1 MEIVATPGEEEGEI
15 TTVDVE
21 MEEEVDSGESDVED
35 KIEVE
40 VDESNFFPPGSVVWA
55 R

>member
-1 MEIVATPGEEEGEI
+1 MYVEI
-15 TTVDVE
+15 TTVDFK
-21 MEEEVDSGESDVED
+21 MEEEVDSGESDEED

-40 VDESNFFPPGSVVWA
+40 TDESNFFPPGSVVWA

>member
-1 MEIVATPGEEEGEI
+1 MYVEI
-15 TTVDVE
+15 TRVDVK

-35 KIEVE
+35 KMEVE
-40 VDESNFFPPGSVVWA
+40 ADENTFFPPGSVVWA

>member
-1 MEIVATPGEEEGEI
+1 MEIVATPGEKEGEI

-35 KIEVE
+35 KIKVE
-40 VDESNFFPPGSVVWA
+40 EDESNFFPPGSVVWA

>member
-1 MEIVATPGEEEGEI
+1 MYVEI
-15 TTVDVE
+15 TRVDVK

-35 KIEVE
+35 KMEVE
-40 VDESNFFPPGSVVWA
+40 ADEHTFFPPGSVVWA